1 MNSKMIGRLIWKDW
15 YLQRWVILASFVGG
29 AISLAIIAMGGKV
42 GFLIGLILLITV
54 LISIGAQLAVST
66 IVQERKD
73 QTLTF
78 VMSLPTSYREYT
90 ASKMLGNLVIF
101 LVVWLVMVLSSIAL
115 LAYPWDPHMG
125 LIPFTAI
132 MATEIL
138 LSTCLVVATALITES
153 QGWTIGAI
161 MVGNLALNFLG
172 YWVAHIHNIA
182 SGMESTK
189 LMWTS
194 SASVLLIAEFCT
206 IALLLGLTFF
216 FQSRKRDFL

>member
-29 AISLAIIAMGGKV
+29 AISLAIIARGGKV

-73 QTLTF
+73 QTLSF
-78 VMSLPTSYREYT
+78 VMSLPISYREYT
-90 ASKMLGNLVIF
+90 ASKMLGNLAIF
-101 LVVWLVMVLSSIAL
+101 LVVWLVMVVSSLAL

-153 QGWTIGAI
+153 QAWTIGAI
-161 MVGNLALNFLG
+161 MVGNLALNFFG

-182 SGMESTK
+182 NGMESTK

-194 SASVLLIAEFCT
+194 SASALLVAESCA

-216 FQSRKRDFL
+216 FQSRKQDFL